1 MKFDINNLYEQNIKE
16 FEEIDNIINNE
27 GVSLFGAALYGINSL
42 EYMINNNY
50 NVNYIIDND
59 INKQNKKI
67 KNILII
73 PKDKINSLSINSI
86 LVSAM
91 GSNVTN
97 EILELIQPYNIKS
110 MSFNKWF
117 IMKNYKELI
126 KLKEYLF
133 DDKSKYVFDVLL
145 YSKLSYQNL
154 VRNIFENNQY
164 FAIPEFNFYDGNE
177 ILLDAGAFVGDT
189 SEKFIYNNFGI
200 FKHIYAFEPG
210 LKQLNAM
217 KIRFN
222 RLKEE
227 FAIDDNKISII
238 NKALSYKNDKLYL
251 NTSVTFSGYNITQEK
266 SEEIIDVIS
275 IDNFLDGN
283 PITFLKS
290 DIEGEEFNML
300 KGAENTIK
308 KYKPKMA
315 ISVYHRPDDLLTI
328 PKYIKELVPEYNFSL
343 RHHSLS
349 FNDTVLYC
357 WVNKDQTRPDQTRPD
372 QTRPVLI
379 CKEYIY
385 SNNIRIIEKLQPMLQ
400 DQIAA

>member
-357 WVNKDQTRPDQTRPD
+357 WVNKDQTRPDQTS
-372 QTRPVLI
+372 I
-379 CKEYIY
+379 
-385 SNNIRIIEKLQPMLQ
+385 NM
-400 DQIAA
+400 

>member
-1 MKFDINNLYEQNIKE
+1 MKFDIEKLYGENLEE
-16 FEEIDNIINNE
+16 FKEIDNIINNE
-27 GVSLFGAALYGINSL
+27 GVSLFGAALYGMHSS
-42 EYMINNNY
+42 EYMFHNNY
-50 NVNYIIDND
+50 KINYFIDND
-59 INKQNKKI
+59 INKHNRKI
-67 KNILII
+67 NNILVI
-73 PKDKINSLSINSI
+73 PKEKVNSLDINAI
-86 LVSAM
+86 LISSM
-91 GSNVTN
+91 GLNISN
-97 EILELIQPYNIKS
+97 EILNSMKDYNKPI

-117 IMKNYKELI
+117 IMKNYDKFMDVR
-126 KLKEYLF
+126 KYF
-133 DDKSKYVFDVLL
+133 YDDESKHVFDVLL
-145 YSKLSYQNL
+145 YSKISYQNL

-164 FAIPEFNFYDGNE
+164 FAITEFNFCDGNE
-177 ILLDAGAFVGDT
+177 IFLDAGAFVGDT

-372 QTRPVLI
+372 QTRP
-379 CKEYIY
+379 
-385 SNNIRIIEKLQPMLQ
+385 
-400 DQIAA
+400 DQTRPDQY

>member
-357 WVNKDQTRPDQTRPD
+357 WVNKDQTRP
-372 QTRPVLI
+372 VLI

>member
-372 QTRPVLI
+372 QTRPDQTRPDQT
-379 CKEYIY
+379 
-385 SNNIRIIEKLQPMLQ
+385 NINM
-400 DQIAA
+400 